1 MAKIIRW
8 GILGTGKIAHTFST
22 ALKSLPQAE
31 IVAVGSR
38 TQASAE
44 KFADV
49 FDIRQRYS
57 SYEALVNDADV
68 DIIYV
73 STPHTLHHENS
84 LLALNAGKHVLCE
97 KPLGLNSRQVEEM
110 ITTAKEKKRF
120 FMEAMRMYFYPAIQK
135 AKSLVESGAIGTPRM
150 LQADFGFSAT
160 FDPQSRLFNPQLG
173 GGALL
178 DIGIYPLAF
187 AQLFFGKPMHLSGEA
202 ILGKTGV
209 DEQITIT
216 AQYAGEETAVLC
228 ATLRANTES
237 AAIISGSQGYL
248 RIHREFWRPEKIS
261 IISGRNLT
269 EELLEFP
276 ISGNGMEYEAQHVID
291 CLTSGKT
298 QSDMMS
304 WQVSRDL
311 MAMMDT
317 LRAQW
322 GLRYPGEK

>member
-49 FDIRQRYS
+49 FGIRQRYS

-110 ITTAKEKKRF
+110 IATAKEKKRF

-135 AKSLVESGAIGTPRM
+135 AKNLVESGVIGTPGI

-187 AQLFFGKPMHLSGEA
+187 ALLFFGKPLHLSGEA

-216 AQYAGEETAVLC
+216 AQYAAEKTAVLY

-261 IISGRNLT
+261 IINGRNLT
-269 EELLEFP
+269 EEILEFP

-291 CLTSGKT
+291 CLKSGKT

-311 MAMMDT
+311 MAMMDS

-322 GLRYPGEK
+322 GFRYPDEK